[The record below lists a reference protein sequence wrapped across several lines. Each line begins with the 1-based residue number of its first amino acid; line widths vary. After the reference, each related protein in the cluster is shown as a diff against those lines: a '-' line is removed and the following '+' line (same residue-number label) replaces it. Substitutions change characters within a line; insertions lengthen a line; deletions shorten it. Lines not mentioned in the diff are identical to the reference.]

1 MDSVNDKDSKVK
13 KTPVDSSENITFL
26 DKEIKDIRKFVMTE
40 RMTSSGIQKSKD
52 KMKDIRDRVENLQIN
67 DRNEAVLIGMI
78 EDIFMKLDKTK
89 FSSFKR
95 VAVNEFENFLRV
107 LGVEKQKK
115 FEKVIKIAE
124 KSYYWY
130 EFKMKW

>member
-1 MDSVNDKDSKVK
+1 MK

-107 LGVEKQKK
+107 LGVEKQKNLK
-115 FEKVIKIAE
+115 K
-124 KSYYWY
+124 
-130 EFKMKW
+130 